1 VHEIKFDGW
10 RIQLYKRGNSFAI
23 YTRSGAEF
31 TPPAFKDCAL

>member
-1 VHEIKFDGW
+1 VHEIKFEGW